1 MGVTRAPDVDVL
13 LANADWLARLSRQ
26 LCRDQHAA
34 DDAAQEALLASL
46 RSPPRHDGNMR
57 AFLATLLRNVL
68 RVGHRKEARRTG
80 REQRLPPRDFAE
92 AADLVAT
99 RAEVHQVL
107 GRIVLELPEPQRTL
121 VLLCYFEGRDVATI
135 AVHARMSRDAVHAHL
150 RRARDTLRSRL
161 QANDAQRW
169 SAPALALLERT
180 LWLAPGVLAMT
191 MKTKVA
197 AAAALAAAALCW
209 WTLPSID
216 VAPRP
221 DAARVPEAA
230 APATAHVRSLHAE
243 AAARVEATQ
252 APSPAPPPAIASEAP
267 KGRLTGRVVDQG
279 GTPVAPARVYAVAL
293 RDGKPSENHVL
304 QDDVDDRG
312 RFEMPTTFDG
322 DVLVVGIPL
331 RPIPG
336 STGTDLHEL
345 LVAATART
353 LVDREQSTELADL
366 VCAPAV
372 AITGIVREPGNRG
385 VPGVRI
391 GWYPTEETYGI
402 RLDDFVLTWL
412 PSGGVHVDVT
422 HLAGGSASNR
432 GTATDAD
439 GRFTIPTTAGATGW
453 MFLMGPHIEAAG
465 IERLGPH
472 RRVTAPSIV
481 DFDLLAAACIRVLA
495 DSKPVANRRVTFDLD
510 SDRQDGAWREDY
522 RTDANGE
529 IRILRERL
537 APIRGRTLRPGRE
550 PLDFVVPD
558 DATPASPLLVELGVV
573 PTTAVQVVIT
583 SEHPLRALGGSL
595 SRLDVPPAP
604 IDMTQD
610 AGATVVSLR
619 ADVPPG
625 PYRVVLYQGRG
636 AEGRDAF
643 VMRQAVDV
651 TVGGEPLSVPVR
663 VQHGGRIRVTVTTKD
678 AQNVDGTLRLVDAAG
693 AESKP
698 SMHSAGRGNGVGG
711 KLWAPGPLTTSQV
724 LPPGR
729 YEVIVDHGAHG
740 THRQFVDVR
749 ACEVADVAITLR

>member
-1 MGVTRAPDVDVL
+1 MGVTRAPDVHVL

-34 DDAAQEALLASL
+34 DDAAQETLLASL
-46 RSPPRHDGNMR
+46 RSPPRHDGNVR

-68 RVGHRKEARRTG
+68 RVGHRAEARRAR

-92 AADLVAT
+92 AADLVAA

-107 GRIVLELPEPQRTL
+107 GRLVLELPEPQRTL
-121 VLLCYFEGRDVATI
+121 VLLCYFEGQDVDTVA
-135 AVHARMSRDAVHAHL
+135 AHARMSLDAVHAHL

-161 QANDAQRW
+161 QANDARRW

-197 AAAALAAAALCW
+197 AAALAVAALCW
-209 WTLPSID
+209 WTLPAND
-216 VAPRP
+216 AAPLP
-221 DAARVPEAA
+221 DATRAPEAV
-230 APATAHVRSLHAE
+230 APATADVPTPRAE
-243 AAARVEATQ
+243 AAARVDATHA
-252 APSPAPPPAIASEAP
+252 APSPAPPPAIASDAP

-279 GTPVAPARVYAVAL
+279 GTPVVPARVYAVAL
-293 RDGKPSENHVL
+293 RDGKPSRDHAL
-304 QDDVDDRG
+304 QDDVDDHG
-312 RFEMPTTFDG
+312 RFEMPATFDG

-331 RPIPG
+331 RTIPG
-336 STGTDLHEL
+336 STGTDLHER

-372 AITGIVREPGNRG
+372 SITGIVREPGNRG

-391 GWYPTEETYGI
+391 GWYPTEETYSVL
-402 RLDDFVLTWL
+402 LDDFVLAWL

-422 HLAGGSASNR
+422 QRAGGSAFNR

-439 GRFTIPTTAGATGW
+439 GRFTIATTARARGW
-453 MFLMGPHIEAAG
+453 MFLMGPHTEAG
-465 IERLGPH
+465 MERLVAE
-472 RRVTAPSIV
+472 RRITAPAAV
-481 DFDLLAAACIRVLA
+481 DFDLLAPACVRVVA
-495 DSKPVANRRVTFDLD
+495 DGKPLANRPLAFELD
-510 SDRQDGAWREDY
+510 TDRKEGAWQEDY

-537 APIRGRTLRPGRE
+537 APIRGRALRPGRE

-558 DATPASPLLVELGVV
+558 DATPANPLVVDLGVV
-573 PTTAVQVVIT
+573 RTTAVQVVVT
-583 SEHPLRALGGSL
+583 SEHPLRALGGSM
-595 SRLDVPPAP
+595 SRIDVPPAP
-604 IDMTQD
+604 IGMTQD

-619 ADVPPG
+619 ADVPRG
-625 PYRVVLYQGRG
+625 PYRLVLYPARG
-636 AEGRDAF
+636 AEGSDAF
-643 VMRQAVDV
+643 VMRQVQDV
-651 TVGGEPLSVPVR
+651 TVGNEPVSIPVR

-678 AQNVDGTLRLVDAAG
+678 AQHVEGTVRLVGATG

-698 SMHSAGRGNGVGG
+698 SMNAKGRGNGEGG

-724 LPPGR
+724 LAPGR
-729 YEVIVDHGAHG
+729 YEVIVDHGARG